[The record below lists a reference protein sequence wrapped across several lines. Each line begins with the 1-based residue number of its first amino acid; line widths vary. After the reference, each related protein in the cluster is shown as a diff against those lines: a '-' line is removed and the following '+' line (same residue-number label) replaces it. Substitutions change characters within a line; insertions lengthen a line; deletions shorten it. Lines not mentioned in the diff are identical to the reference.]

1 MSQKP
6 SANIDRGTRG
16 LGGGVRLREERIA
29 CHENPQ
35 AKTGGICPICR
46 DPKCGYGT
54 DIYR

>member
-6 SANIDRGTRG
+6 SANIDRGTRD
-16 LGGGVRLREERIA
+16 LGGGVRLREEKIA